1 MGILGSEYQWA
12 HLEWCRPR
20 IPLSQLKRKGG
31 RGVVGRPLPTK
42 RGITSG
48 MGYTRAATGFQVI
61 NNPCLYQGHRHLLGI
76 PGHQRLPAVK
86 WSSTIPRLYQVI
98 NIPLFIPGHWQ
109 FLVYTRSLAIPY
121 LYQVEVSYSHQW
133 PWCGECFFGL
143 NTPEE
148 RFLGCLCVWRLGERD
163 SRLWDDSGQRVSSN
177 CPGFG
182 MSTTIGGRSARHR
195 AAASGRAASMASHVS
210 G

>member
-12 HLEWCRPR
+12 HLEGCQLR

-48 MGYTRAATGFQVI
+48 MGYASAATGFQVI

-86 WSSTIPRLYQVI
+86 WSSTISRLYQVI

-109 FLVYTRSLAIPY
+109 FLVYTRSLAIPC
-121 LYQVEVSYSHQW
+121 LYQV
-133 PWCGECFFGL
+133 
-143 NTPEE
+143 
-148 RFLGCLCVWRLGERD
+148 
-163 SRLWDDSGQRVSSN
+163 
-177 CPGFG
+177 
-182 MSTTIGGRSARHR
+182 IGNSLFIPGRSELFTPVAVVWG
-195 AAASGRAASMASHVS
+195 ALLWPKYSSGAIPWPFACVAPGRARSTPV